1 MPIVQDMIDEKAFE
15 NDFMGSKD
23 FFEGINELPKEEVEY
38 PKLNATLR
46 DYQKYGY
53 KWLKYLTD
61 NNLGACL
68 ADDMGL
74 GKTLQAIALLSN
86 LHEEKKKKS
95 MVIMPKSLIY
105 NWENE
110 N

>member
-1 MPIVQDMIDEKAFE
+1 MPIVQDLIDEKSFE

-23 FFEGINELPKEEVEY
+23 FFEGINKLAEENIDY
-38 PKLNATLR
+38 PKLKATLR

-74 GKTLQAIALLSN
+74 GKTLQAITLISKM
-86 LHEEKKKKS
+86 HEEKRKN
-95 MVIMPKSLIY
+95 L
-105 NWENE
+105 W
-110 N
+110 